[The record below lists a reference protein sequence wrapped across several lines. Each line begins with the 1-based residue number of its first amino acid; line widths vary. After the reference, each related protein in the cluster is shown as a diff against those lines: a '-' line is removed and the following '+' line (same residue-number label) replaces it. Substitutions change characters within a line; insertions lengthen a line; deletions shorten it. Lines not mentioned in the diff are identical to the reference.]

1 MQNKSLD
8 IYSSI
13 EWLSAGKILAHPTE
27 GIWGLGC
34 DALNKDSFSK
44 IYNLKKR
51 SQNKSFILLIP
62 SIFSFKKYLKNL
74 SEEDLDFLD
83 KIWPGH
89 TTVLVEYNKNLP
101 SHLCNDSGKIGLRVS
116 NHLPIKQLMEG
127 FKGFMISTSAN
138 ISGQENLQNS
148 KQIIDTFD
156 DIDLAYYDAPLGSN
170 NKPSKIIDLD
180 TKKVIR
186 K

>member
-127 FKGFMISTSAN
+127 FKGAMISTSAN

-156 DIDLAYYDAPLGSN
+156 DIDLAYYDALSGDKI
-170 NKPSKIIDLD
+170 KPSAIIDLESR
-180 TKKVIR
+180 KVIR
-186 K
+186 E